1 MKKVIVIGG
10 GAGGMLASISLKQ
23 RLGNRVEVTI
33 LEKGDRIGKKILK
46 TGNGKCNVTNDNLS
60 PRFYNDEDFVEPVLS
75 KYDVRILKSYLSSLG
90 LLMKSD
96 SEGRVY
102 PVSESAASFLDLIKN
117 KVEEYGV
124 KVYVDHEVLEI
135 NPFNNKYR
143 VATKYNE
150 FEADY
155 VIIASGSKAQMKN
168 YNNSFIR
175 QLGLKVEKERPGLV
189 SIKVREKIVS
199 LSGIRVKAKVLLTKN
214 SNNVFCSEGEI
225 LFKDDYL
232 SGIVI
237 MSTSRHIKDIG
248 NYVIHVDLLKDYEE
262 SQIVD
267 YLGGLNP
274 NLSGEHILIGV
285 LPKMLSLYVLKQAGI
300 SLNKPLKSLSKADRI
315 AIARELKD
323 MKFSVVDVNDY
334 DKAQIVMGGIS
345 LDEIHRDTLELK
357 NYQNI
362 YTIGEVMNIDG
373 ECGGFNLSWAW
384 ASALN
389 VSEAIMNKEK

>member
-1 MKKVIVIGG
+1 MKKVLVIGG
-10 GAGGMLASISLKQ
+10 GAGGMLVSISLKQ
-23 RLGNRVEVTI
+23 RLGNGVEVTI
-33 LEKGDRIGKKILK
+33 LEKEDRIGKKILK

-60 PRFYNDEDFVEPVLS
+60 PRFYNDEEFVAPILN

-102 PVSESAASFLDLIKN
+102 PISESAASFLDLLKN

-135 NPFNNKYR
+135 KPHNNKYR
-143 VATKYNE
+143 VYTKYND

-155 VIIASGSKAQMKN
+155 VVIASGSKAQIKN
-168 YNNSFIR
+168 YNDSFIR

-189 SIKVREKIVS
+189 SVKVKEKIVS

-214 SNNVFCSEGEI
+214 GNNVFCSEGEI

-237 MSTSRHIKDIG
+237 MSTSRHIKDFG
-248 NYVIHVDLLKDYEE
+248 NYIIHVDLLKDYEE
-262 SQIVD
+262 HQIVD

-274 NLSGEHILIGV
+274 NLNGEHILIGI

-300 SLNKPLKSLSKADRI
+300 SLNRPLKNLTKNDRL
-315 AIARELKD
+315 AIAKELKD

-345 LDEIHRDTLELK
+345 LDEICNETLELK
-357 NYQNI
+357 NYSNI
-362 YTIGEVMNIDG
+362 YTIGEVMDIDG